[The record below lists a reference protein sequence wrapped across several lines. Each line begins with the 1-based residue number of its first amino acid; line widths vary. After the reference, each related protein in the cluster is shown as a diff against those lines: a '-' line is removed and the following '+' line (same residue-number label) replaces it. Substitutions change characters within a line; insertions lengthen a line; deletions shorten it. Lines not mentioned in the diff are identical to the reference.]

1 MCARCKKRVAVI
13 FISRMEGDKTTN
25 EGICIK
31 CAKELG
37 IGPINNIL
45 GNMGI
50 TDEDIDRMDMEMEGL
65 MNIDASEDDEDGE
78 ENPTQTPPIDFKKI
92 FGGFGIP
99 MQMKSSDQPEADKGR
114 ENQKNGE
121 IFRLL

>member
-1 MCARCKKRVAVI
+1 MEMCARCKKRIAVI

-50 TDEDIDRMDMEMEGL
+50 TDEDIDRMDMEMEG
-65 MNIDASEDDEDGE
+65 IIEAQSGDGDEDLGK
-78 ENPTQTPPIDFKKI
+78 TPPINFAKL
-92 FGGFGIP
+92 FGSMG
-99 MQMKSSDQPEADKGR
+99 KG
-114 ENQKNGE
+114 EG
-121 IFRLL
+121 